1 MIPASGLECRAVR
14 TVFALVAALFAAGA
28 LAAPFA
34 VQVDEARLALDAP
47 PGFSDTQFIGSP
59 RLIELAESLTTPAN
73 RIVLFGLEDGD
84 LRRFMVGDSM
94 QLRRSVLAATPR
106 AMEREWLSRETFQAF
121 ATEALRNEGHP
132 AAPVTDLVGYLDS
145 QPPGRAN
152 PIASLR
158 TSAEV
163 VSVLLGTRMPPQRA
177 DEPPRYLLSTHTL
190 MLVRGK
196 ALDLSLFARYE
207 SAADLEWIRG
217 ATARWIDELQRLN
230 SR

>member
-1 MIPASGLECRAVR
+1 MA
-14 TVFALVAALFAAGA
+14 ALVAGGAAA
-28 LAAPFA
+28 SPFA
-34 VQVDEARLALDAP
+34 VQVGDVRVALDPP

-59 RLIELAESLTTPAN
+59 RLIELAESLTTPTN
-73 RIVLFGLEDGD
+73 RIVLFALEDGD
-84 LRRFMVGDSM
+84 LRRFMVGD
-94 QLRRSVLAATPR
+94 QVELRRSVLAATPR
-106 AMEREWLSRETFQAF
+106 AMEDEWLTRETFQAF

-132 AAPVTDLVGYLDS
+132 AAPVTDIVAYLDS

-152 PIASLR
+152 PIAPLR

-163 VSVLLGTRMPPQRA
+163 VSVLLGTRMPTLRA
-177 DEPPRYLLSTHTL
+177 DAPPRYLLSTHTL

-196 ALDLSLFARYE
+196 TLDVSVFARYE

-217 ATARWIDELQRLN
+217 ATTRWIEELQRLN